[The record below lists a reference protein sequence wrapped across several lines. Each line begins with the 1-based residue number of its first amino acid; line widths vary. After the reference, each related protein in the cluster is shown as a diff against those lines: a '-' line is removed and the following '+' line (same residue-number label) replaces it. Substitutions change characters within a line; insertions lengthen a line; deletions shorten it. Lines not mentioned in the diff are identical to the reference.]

1 MSELPAEVKQWIDR
15 QIETLAQL
23 ETLLLLREAPE
34 RTMSVDQIAK
44 ALYVPI
50 VSATAVLRELERRG
64 TVKTATATP
73 LSFQLQP
80 ADASTE
86 RIIEQLAQLY
96 AERRVAVISHIY
108 SKSTSKVQTFADA
121 FRLKKEP

>member
-1 MSELPAEVKQWIDR
+1 MSDLPAEVKQWIDR
-15 QIETLAQL
+15 QIETLAHL

-34 RTMSVDQIAK
+34 CTMSVDQIAK

-50 VSATAVLRELERRG
+50 ASATVVLRELERRG
-64 TVKTATATP
+64 TVRIAANAP

-80 ADASTE
+80 ADESTE

-96 AERRVAVISHIY
+96 VERRVAVISHIY

>member
-15 QIETLAQL
+15 QIESLAQL
-23 ETLLLLREAPE
+23 ETLLLLRQSPD
-34 RTMSVDQIAK
+34 RTLSVDEVAK
-44 ALYVPI
+44 ALYVPAT
-50 VSATAVLRELERRG
+50 SAMAVLRELERRG
-64 TVKTATATP
+64 MIKGINSSP
-73 LSFQLQP
+73 PSFGFQP
-80 ADASTE
+80 TDDSTGKVVD
-86 RIIEQLAQLY
+86 QLAQLY